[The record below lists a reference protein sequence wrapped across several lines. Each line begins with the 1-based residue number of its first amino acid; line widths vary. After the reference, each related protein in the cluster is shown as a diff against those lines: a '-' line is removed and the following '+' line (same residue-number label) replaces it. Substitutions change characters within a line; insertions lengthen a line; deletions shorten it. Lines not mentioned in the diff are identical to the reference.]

1 MKSLIFQAARFF
13 IVGLAAM
20 ATHFLTFVLLQPSGI
35 HPLVVNIIA
44 FLVAFQVSFYGHFKW
59 SFKESNRSKRSA
71 MIRFF
76 ILALGGFLINESLFA
91 LLLTFTPLPEKLAL
105 LIVLFTVA
113 GGTFLFSKFWAFSH
127 HSATEQSAS
136 RHDD

>member
-1 MKSLIFQAARFF
+1 MKQLIQQATRFL

-20 ATHFLTFVLLQPSGI
+20 ATHFLTFILLSPTGL
-35 HPLVVNIIA
+35 HPLIENIIA
-44 FLVAFQVSFYGHFKW
+44 FLVAFQVSFWGHFKW

-71 MIRFF
+71 KIRFF
-76 ILALGGFLINESLFA
+76 ILAIGGFILNEAMFA
-91 LLLTFTPLPEKLAL
+91 LLLNSTHLPERLAL

-127 HSATEQSAS
+127 HPPTE
-136 RHDD
+136 